1 MVKKGSI
8 VRRTGTKEIYE
19 VLEVNGKILL
29 CKSVNVAALKK
40 SKHSIPMQES
50 EVEIMM
56 DGETDAFE
64 ILFGDMNEDFEDEN
78 S

>member
-8 VRRTGTKEIYE
+8 VRKTGTKEIYE
-19 VLEVNGKILL
+19 VIDQTGNILL

-40 SKHSIPMQES
+40 LDHNIPLQVS

-56 DGETDAFE
+56 DGETNAFD
-64 ILFGDMNEDFEDEN
+64 ILFGEEDDN

>member
-8 VRRTGTKEIYE
+8 VRKTGTKEIYE

-40 SKHSIPMQES
+40 IACNIPMQTS

-56 DGETDAFE
+56 DGETDAFD
-64 ILFGDMNEDFEDEN
+64 ILFGDRDEDT
-78 S
+78 